1 MKKSICSLLILS
13 LAFLVLA
20 VSYAEDTDTDILKA
34 ADVNTDGVVNIL
46 DLTLIAAHFG
56 ETPTEDQ
63 RPNPDVNRDGI
74 VNILDLTL
82 VSSHFGKTVPP
93 PIVFVSTP
101 LFLRANPEI
110 ASQLDVDDTITL
122 TFDNT
127 PEDIK
132 VSAGVAIVEGKT
144 VKITGPFT
152 PGTLNLTI
160 TWTGGTQTLN
170 YTIHPSVAFVST
182 DPVPGSQLS
191 MNDAITLTF
200 DNIPEDVKVS
210 TGVAIV
216 EGKTVKITGPFT
228 PGTLAL
234 TITWNDGIQTLT
246 YTVRPSVAF
255 VSAEPRV
262 DAKLTVDDTIT
273 LTFDNTPD
281 EVTVSTGIATVEGKT
296 VKITGPFTPG
306 TLNLTITWNDGSL
319 TFTYTVAE
327 PDTDAPDITSG
338 TVSDGDKDVDPNAI
352 NSNARIEIAF
362 SEEVSGNIA
371 LQTATGADV
380 GWLGKVEGNKG
391 ILELVKGKE
400 LGDETT
406 YVTYVVVG
414 KVEDAAGNETDI
426 SITFTTDIT
435 YDGIPIEVSDKTF
448 DTVVLN
454 SDVPIVVE
462 FYTDW

>member
-1 MKKSICSLLILS
+1 MKRLICLPLILS
-13 LAFLVLA
+13 LALLVST
-20 VSYAEDTDTDILKA
+20 VSYAEDTDTDILRA

-63 RPNPDVNRDGI
+63 SPNPDVNRDGI

-82 VSSHFGKTVPP
+82 VASHFGKTVPP

-101 LFLRANPEI
+101 LFLSVNPEST
-110 ASQLDVDDTITL
+110 SQLD
-122 TFDNT
+122 
-127 PEDIK
+127 
-132 VSAGVAIVEGKT
+132 
-144 VKITGPFT
+144 
-152 PGTLNLTI
+152 
-160 TWTGGTQTLN
+160 
-170 YTIHPSVAFVST
+170 
-182 DPVPGSQLS
+182 
-191 MNDAITLTF
+191 MNDTITLTF

-228 PGTLAL
+228 PGILAL
-234 TITWNDGIQTLT
+234 TITWTGGSQTLT

-255 VSAEPRV
+255 VSVDPRV
-262 DAKLTVDDTIT
+262 DTELTVNDPIIF
-273 LTFDNTPD
+273 TFDNTPD
-281 EVTVSTGIATVEGKT
+281 EVTVSTGIATIDGKT
-296 VKITGPFTPG
+296 VTITGPFTPG
-306 TLNLTITWNDGSL
+306 PLNLTITWNDGSL
-319 TFTYTVAE
+319 TFTYTVAK
-327 PDTDAPDITSG
+327 PDTNAPDITSG
-338 TVSDGDKDVDPNAI
+338 TVSDGDKDVDPKAI
-352 NSNARIEIAF
+352 NSDARIEIEF

-400 LGDETT
+400 LGAETT

-414 KVEDAAGNETDI
+414 KVADAAGNETDI
-426 SITFTTDIT
+426 SITFATDIT

-448 DTVVLN
+448 DTVVLK